1 MADNSP
7 DMALLLDFGSVIS
20 KSLFETLPD
29 IEAAYGLEPGT
40 LDWRGPFAPKDD
52 ALWSAM
58 QADEVSERGYWAER
72 CTQLGKLAGAELE
85 MIDVIKASRGEDPN
99 RCIRPEAVDAI
110 GRAKAMGAG
119 ISILS
124 NELELFYGAE
134 VLAKVPLFEL
144 MDHTIDA
151 TTTHILKPDPEA
163 YRLALDAIAL
173 PPERI
178 VFVDDQM
185 RNIEGGRSAGF
196 ACVHFNVLTP
206 RKSYEEA
213 LGILQTLRRE
223 EVQSYA

>member
-1 MADNSP
+1 MTENSATT
-7 DMALLLDFGSVIS
+7 ALLLDFGSVIS

-40 LDWRGPFAPKDD
+40 LGWRGPFAPEDD
-52 ALWSAM
+52 ALWGAM

-72 CTQLGKLAGAELE
+72 CAQLGKLVDADLE

-99 RCIRPEAVDAI
+99 RCIRPEAVEAI
-110 GRAKAMGAG
+110 GRAKEMGAG
-119 ISILS
+119 VSILS

-134 VLAKVPLFEL
+134 ELAKMPLFDC
-144 MDHTIDA
+144 MDHIIAA
-151 TTTHILKPDPEA
+151 TTTHILKPDPAA
-163 YRLALDAIAL
+163 YRLALDAIGL

-185 RNIEGGRSAGF
+185 RNIEGGRMAGF

-206 RKSYEEA
+206 RSSYDEA
-213 LGILQTLRRE
+213 LGLLEELRRE